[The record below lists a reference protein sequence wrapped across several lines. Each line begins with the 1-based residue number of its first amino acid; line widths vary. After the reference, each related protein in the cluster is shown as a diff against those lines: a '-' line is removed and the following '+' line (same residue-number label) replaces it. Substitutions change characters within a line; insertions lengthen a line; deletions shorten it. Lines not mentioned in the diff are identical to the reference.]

1 MMPSDN
7 PNYPHRKLAMLV
19 AGDFTALLTFATIGH
34 FSHTDNL
41 DASEIFMAA
50 LPFWIGE
57 LRMTEHKSRTKTACL
72 EALLSCGP

>member
-1 MMPSDN
+1 
-7 PNYPHRKLAMLV
+7 MLI

-41 DASEIFMAA
+41 DVAEIFMAA

-57 LRMTEHKSRTKTACL
+57 SRSTNH
-72 EALLSCGP
+72 GQNPWQNQP